1 MANGVL
7 IAALDF
13 TNVDAGEFNDWYDTE
28 HVPERARVP
37 GFLVLQRWI
46 GADNPRLSLATYDL
60 ESPSVLQGP
69 GYRAIGGENLSPWSK
84 RVTSRVDRVLRY
96 EGEQT
101 LPGNANAPSGA
112 GGLLLVGMTPS
123 AERDAAFNHW
133 YDREHV
139 PALSAVP
146 GVISARRFAS
156 MGPNAT
162 KYVALY
168 HLTGPEIQES
178 AAWKKASADTP
189 MPRTVRD
196 TITGR
201 LRLVCRAY
209 TRA

>member
-1 MANGVL
+1 MAQGAL
-7 IAALDF
+7 IAAVDF
-13 TNVDAGEFNDWYDTE
+13 TKADADEFHDWLDTE
-28 HVPERARVP
+28 HLPERARIP
-37 GFLVLQRWI
+37 GFLTLQRWI

-60 ESPSVLQGP
+60 ESSGVLQGP
-69 GYRAIGGENLSPWSK
+69 GYGAISGTNASPWSK
-84 RVTSRVDRVLRY
+84 RMTSRVDRVLRY

-101 LPGNANAPSGA
+101 LPGGASAPSSA
-112 GGLLLVGMTPS
+112 GGLLLVGMTAS
-123 AERDAAFNHW
+123 AEQDAAFNYW
-133 YDREHV
+133 YDKEHV

-146 GVISARRFAS
+146 GVICARRFAS
-156 MGPNAT
+156 VGSNAT

-178 AAWKKASADTP
+178 AAWKQASGDTP
-189 MPRTVRD
+189 MPQAVRD